1 MTIVTNDNAFFS
13 YFQADMFKMKI
24 EKIIEKTTVTIV
36 TIVTACVR
44 WFEFSLHQTRPI
56 LLLLMVAIAPSLGKN
71 NFLGRAQILLGY
83 VGK

>member
-1 MTIVTNDNAFFS
+1 
-13 YFQADMFKMKI
+13 MKI

-36 TIVTACVR
+36 TIVIACVR
-44 WFEFSLHQTRPI
+44 RFEFSLHQTRPF

-71 NFLGRAQILLGY
+71 IFLGSAQILLGY